1 MIRLIKLAL
10 TINFEKLGI
19 FAGRQGGKVN
29 RNYEKYFNSRR
40 EEKRGSKAPTGGG
53 SARLGSTL
61 LRPPSSPSCND
72 FLSHILPPPTRDCN
86 QAR

>member
-29 RNYEKYFNSRR
+29 RNYEKYFNS
-40 EEKRGSKAPTGGG
+40 
-53 SARLGSTL
+53 
-61 LRPPSSPSCND
+61 
-72 FLSHILPPPTRDCN
+72 
-86 QAR
+86 